1 MNTNN
6 EEVKTIEVNSTIAE
20 DEIINDTE
28 RVWDRFIRN
37 TAIFLSSAE

>member
-6 EEVKTIEVNSTIAE
+6 EEIQIIEPTIEE
-20 DEIINDTE
+20 DERINDTE